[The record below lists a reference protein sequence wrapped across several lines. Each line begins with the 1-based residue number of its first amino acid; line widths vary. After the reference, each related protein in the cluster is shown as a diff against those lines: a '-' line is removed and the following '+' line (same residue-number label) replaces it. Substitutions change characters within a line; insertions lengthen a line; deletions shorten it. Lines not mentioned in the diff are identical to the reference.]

1 MVAHGTNGNT
11 NLQFQVF
18 WAMQLYGINYWNS
31 GKLKKLCCVFQH
43 QLNQF
48 SWCVFEKKIEAHDC
62 DNWVISIIDR

>member
-31 GKLKKLCCVFQH
+31 GKLKKTMLRFPTPTEPIFLVCVR
-43 QLNQF
+43 
-48 SWCVFEKKIEAHDC
+48 EKKLKRTIVIIE
-62 DNWVISIIDR
+62 